1 MGQPREMLN
10 IRQAERSASH
20 IITVTPDLLA
30 KTKSFGK
37 DLDQYSL
44 ETVQMFFDDA
54 TAAGF
59 QL

>member
-1 MGQPREMLN
+1 VLN
-10 IRQAERSASH
+10 IKQAEEVGVH

-30 KTKSFGK
+30 KTKSFDK
-37 DLDQYSL
+37 DLDQFSL

-59 QL
+59 RL